1 MGGAAGGR
9 KKRGKGTPFLLLI
22 LNRYLAAT
30 LLSVEVL
37 KYMASTSCLSKSHI
51 TRPPLYAQQP
61 KEQEPSS
68 NLNQSISYETLTKGC
83 TFQLLAN
90 YFTNHH

>member
-9 KKRGKGTPFLLLI
+9 QKRGKGTPFFLLI

-51 TRPPLYAQQP
+51 IRPPPYMH
-61 KEQEPSS
+61 SS
-68 NLNQSISYETLTKGC
+68 QKNK
-83 TFQLLAN
+83 
-90 YFTNHH
+90 NHQAI